1 MLAKVYS
8 GAVVGVDAVPV
19 EIEVNSG
26 GGGEINQVI
35 VGLPDAAAVASPLGQ
50 GVP

>member
-26 GGGEINQVI
+26 GGGENS
-35 VGLPDAAAVASPLGQ
+35 GDME
-50 GVP
+50 